1 MRERLERL
9 YRTGRLTDAGL
20 ARAVSLGW
28 LTEAQAADIRAGIT
42 AK

>member
-9 YRTGRLTDAGL
+9 YRAGRLTDAGL

-28 LTEAQAADIRAGIT
+28 ITDVQAVEIQIGA
-42 AK
+42 

>member
-9 YRTGRLTDAGL
+9 YRTGCLTAAGL

-28 LTEAQAADIRAGIT
+28 LTQVQAAEIRAGIT